1 MSRHDPEKLYPGF
14 PGTEPNQHLRTIP
27 ACAALGMWQHAT
39 VGEPVSTSLDAALP
53 AAFDPDGRVS
63 RGAALVLADQA
74 TAGGVFTTLS
84 RPTPMM
90 TLDLRVD
97 WFGPLPAA
105 AISCVIDE
113 VTREGDLALSRGRL
127 VAEGRPIGA
136 AVARYLIGSMPG
148 GTPGRMDERHDVL
161 PPSPAPCF
169 ADYLGAE
176 ATPDGLVMQ
185 PRVEHVGAPLP
196 AYHGGVIAGL
206 LEHAGVSSVDAAF
219 RPLDIEIRFLAP
231 ALATLP
237 LIARVVPR
245 RIGRRAIT
253 LDLEAHQG
261 DPNRPVAIGRMLA
274 ITDPAGDPVRHDL
287 PRG

>member
-27 ACAALGMWQHAT
+27 ACAALGMWQRAA
-39 VGEPVSTSLDAALP
+39 VGEPVSTSLDVTLSAACD
-53 AAFDPDGRVS
+53 ADGRVS

-97 WFGPLPAA
+97 WFGPLPAT
-105 AISCVIDE
+105 AISCIIDE

-127 VAEGRPIGA
+127 VADGKPIGA

-161 PPSPAPCF
+161 PPSPAACF

-176 ATPDGLVMQ
+176 VTPDGLVMQ
-185 PRVEHVGAPLP
+185 PRAEHVGAPLP

-206 LEHAGVSSVDAAF
+206 LEHAGVSSIDAAF

-237 LIARVVPR
+237 LVARVVPR

-261 DPNRPVAIGRMLA
+261 DPNRPVAIARMLA

-287 PRG
+287 PRD

>member
-1 MSRHDPEKLYPGF
+1 
-14 PGTEPNQHLRTIP
+14 
-27 ACAALGMWQHAT
+27 
-39 VGEPVSTSLDAALP
+39 
-53 AAFDPDGRVS
+53 
-63 RGAALVLADQA
+63 
-74 TAGGVFTTLS
+74 
-84 RPTPMM
+84 
-90 TLDLRVD
+90 
-97 WFGPLPAA
+97 
-105 AISCVIDE
+105 
-113 VTREGDLALSRGRL
+113 
-127 VAEGRPIGA
+127 
-136 AVARYLIGSMPG
+136 
-148 GTPGRMDERHDVL
+148 
-161 PPSPAPCF
+161 
-169 ADYLGAE
+169 
-176 ATPDGLVMQ
+176 MQ

-206 LEHAGVSSVDAAF
+206 LEHAGVSSIDAAF

-237 LIARVVPR
+237 LVARVVPR

>member
-14 PGTEPNQHLRTIP
+14 PGSEPNQHLRTIP
-27 ACAALGMWQHAT
+27 ACAALGMWQRAT
-39 VGEPVSTSLDAALP
+39 IGEPVSTSLDAALP
-53 AAFDPDGRVS
+53 ATCDAEGRVS

-105 AISCVIDE
+105 PINCIIDE

-127 VAEGRPIGA
+127 VSEGRPVGA

-148 GTPGRMDERHDVL
+148 GVPGRMDERHDVL
-161 PPSPAPCF
+161 PPSPAASF
-169 ADYLGAE
+169 ADYLAAE
-176 ATPDGLVMQ
+176 ATPQGLVMQ

-206 LEHAGVSSVDAAF
+206 LEHAGVSSIDAAF

-261 DPNRPVAIGRMLA
+261 DPTRPVAIARMLA

>member
-14 PGTEPNQHLRTIP
+14 PGTEPDDHIRTIP
-27 ACAALGMWQHAT
+27 ACAALGMTQRAII
-39 VGEPVSTSLDAALP
+39 GQPVLTTLDAALP
-53 AAFDPDGRVS
+53 AVCDAQGRVS

-74 TAGGVFTTLS
+74 TAGGVFTTLP

-97 WFGPLPAA
+97 WFGPLPASP
-105 AISCVIDE
+105 ISCTIDE

-127 VAEGRPIGA
+127 VADGKPVGA
-136 AVARYLIGSMPG
+136 ATARYLIGSMPG

-161 PPSPAPCF
+161 PPSPAATF
-169 ADYLGAE
+169 ADYLGAD
-176 ATPDGLVMQ
+176 ASPDGMTMQ

-206 LEHAGVSSVDAAF
+206 LEHAGVSSIDAAF

-237 LIARVVPR
+237 LVARVVPR

-253 LDLEAHQG
+253 LDIEAHQG
-261 DPNRPVAIGRMLA
+261 DPNRPVALARMLA